1 MNNETTS
8 KEALE
13 KENQELKE
21 KVKILKELNDINKK
35 FADLATKTIQ
45 ENNKL
50 KKVINSI
57 NECIPI
63 EFYHLKK
70 SKYYTLNI
78 RGALIDVSKEKYYE
92 LLEGLDND

>member
-1 MNNETTS
+1 MTKLEQ
-8 KEALE
+8 LE

-21 KVKILKELNDINKK
+21 KVKMLKDLNNINKK
-35 FADLATKTIQ
+35 FADLATKAIQ

-78 RGALIDVSKEKYYE
+78 CGALIDVPKEKYYE
-92 LLEGLDND
+92 LQDGLDND

>member
-1 MNNETTS
+1 MNS

-21 KVKILKELNDINKK
+21 KVKMLKDLNNINKK
-35 FADLATKTIQ
+35 FANLANNAIQ

-50 KKVINSI
+50 KKIINIIKESV
-57 NECIPI
+57 PI
-63 EFYHLKK
+63 EFYHLEH

-92 LLEGLDND
+92 LQEGLDND